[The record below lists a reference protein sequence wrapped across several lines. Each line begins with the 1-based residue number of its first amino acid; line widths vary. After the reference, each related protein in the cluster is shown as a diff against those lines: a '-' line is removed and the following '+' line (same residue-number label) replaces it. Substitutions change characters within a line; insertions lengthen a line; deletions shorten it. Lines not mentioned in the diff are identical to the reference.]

1 MLSAVEIEM
10 ILKLVIAAALGA
22 LIGLER
28 ELSRKPAGMRTH
40 ALVCLGAAMFAIV
53 SVAVNNYLI
62 AAGVVTGIGFIG
74 AGVIWHSKNKAHG
87 LTTAAD
93 MWTIAA
99 IGLIVG
105 IGLYLLAIVGVAL
118 MLFLLVP
125 GRIIEGAMKRK
136 R

>member
-1 MLSAVEIEM
+1 MLSAAETEI
-10 ILKLVIAAALGA
+10 ILKLVFAASLGA
-22 LIGLER
+22 LVGLER

-53 SVAVNNYLI
+53 SNAVNNYLI

-74 AGVIWHSKNKAHG
+74 AGVIWHSRNKAHG

-93 MWTIAA
+93 MWTVAA
-99 IGLIVG
+99 IGLIIG
-105 IGLYLLAIVGVAL
+105 IGLYLIAIIGVAL

-125 GRIIEGAMKRK
+125 GRFIEGIMKRRK
-136 R
+136 